1 LKPLYIQGHINKKPI
16 SGMFIDDGAVVN
28 LMPYTM
34 FKNLGQEDNEL
45 MKTILMLNGMGAT

>member
-1 LKPLYIQGHINKKPI
+1 
-16 SGMFIDDGAVVN
+16 
-28 LMPYTM
+28 M

>member
-1 LKPLYIQGHINKKPI
+1 ML
-16 SGMFIDDGAVVN
+16 IDDGAVVN

-34 FKNLGQEDNEL
+34 FKNLGREDNEL

>member
-1 LKPLYIQGHINKKPI
+1 LYIQGHINKKPI